1 MPQNTRTIE
10 FTEHTVN
17 SSGARFAAHLYIK
30 VILVHLFSK
39 HELLSIFRDVHT
51 SVMVRGDGM
60 SCSMK

>member
-17 SSGARFAAHLYIK
+17 SSGACLAAHLYIK

-39 HELLSIFRDVHT
+39 HELLRIVPDVCIPL
-51 SVMVRGDGM
+51 S
-60 SCSMK
+60 